1 MKFETKISKEEME
14 RLAKASL
21 ERVETRLYE
30 ELLNSGFNPDT
41 FDESMLPE
49 NPEPGIADSL
59 DLIKKLLDSRKLIL
73 ERLEK

>member
-49 NPEPGIADSL
+49 NGEPGIADSL
-59 DLIKKLLDSRKLIL
+59 ELIKKLLDSRKLIL